1 MMSFKPRMRLFSV
14 LRSAPAARRR
24 FATEARLTSD
34 HVRIVEVGPRDGLQN
49 EKKAIPLETKLEL
62 IRRLAKTGV
71 TTIEAGS
78 FVPAKWVPQMA
89 STAEICEHLLQT
101 PPESADVIAYNYLV
115 PNVRG
120 LENLIK
126 VLDTTGVPADD
137 ATTTTEISL
146 FAAAT
151 EAFSKANTNCTIDE
165 SLERVRP
172 VVALAKTRNIR
183 VRGYVSV
190 ALGCPYEGPEVSP
203 VKVADITRSLLEMG
217 ADEVSVADTTGMG
230 TAPRTMELL
239 QALRAAGIASTDLAL
254 HFHDT
259 YGQALVNTI
268 VGLEHGIRIFDSSV
282 GGLGG
287 CPYSK
292 GATGNVSTEDMVHTV
307 HSLGMNTG
315 INLEEMARIGAWI
328 SGELGR
334 FNESRAGKAILA
346 RSEEDNLPRA
356 SFVVMSS
363 PSREDEP
370 PMLPLPGAPA
380 LSWSQFRGR
389 LAALFHGADPRVCV
403 AFWLFGLINNVLYVI
418 ILSAALDLVGPDLPK
433 GVVLLADVIPS
444 FGTKL
449 VAPYFIQA
457 VPYPVRVLVFVTF
470 STTGML
476 LVALSPAYTDGGPIA
491 TKIAGIILSSMSSGG
506 GELSF
511 IALTHHYGPFSL
523 ASWGSGTGAAG
534 LVGAGAYA
542 LATTSFGFSVKA
554 TLLASACLPAVM
566 VISFFTILPQSQVR
580 SFSARRTGYGS
591 REENSADDIDER
603 EQLLDESTDESQSQK
618 KPASHE
624 TGLGWQAFKANL
636 QRSKGLFLPFM
647 LPLLLVYVAEYTI
660 NQGVAPTLLFPLQD
674 SPFDHYRAFYPAY
687 NAIYQVGVFISRS
700 STPFFRVHSLYFPSL
715 LQFLNLIILTLH
727 SLFNFI
733 PSVWLVFGIVF
744 WEGLLGGLVY
754 VSTFAEIADRVPVED
769 REFSLGATTASD
781 SGGVCIAGFISMA
794 FESGSDHLL
803 GRPSTKFRKIQVL
816 AVFAFWSLY
825 LTRGNKHGPPVVRK
839 ISSRLTEKLSVWQTT
854 VIVFLWLYVSRN
866 FAKIVGLECPEP
878 LANLYSRSFFRAT
891 WIATA
896 LDAGFWTAM
905 KVKPKWLREIASL
918 VFTVYYL
925 IAAERADEKVRR
937 VRATLTLD
945 HMRVSWNKGTSP
957 YLWALA
963 SLTRPRLTKYAPR
976 AIRIPRPASSI
987 YDQPTNAWL
996 YFDGPLSALRDQ
1008 TCIVLDSPG
1017 GGFVSMSPRNS
1028 EDRLLSWAARTKV
1041 PILSLDYKK
1050 APEYPYPYAL
1060 NECYDV
1066 YHTIVSTRGRCIGL
1080 NGQTHPRIVV
1090 TGDSAGANLA
1100 VGMTLMVLQ
1109 SGSTDASLWQGQNV
1123 LPRPDGLVLAY
1134 PALNMKIESW
1144 MTEEQMA
1151 LIQEKSTR
1159 RTNQNVL
1166 QRKNMDY
1173 QRLTPFTSPGT
1184 SFADLQQDSCSD
1196 LDLEANDL
1204 GEKTTR
1210 KLAQHR
1216 HKSAMLAQEAE
1227 AAAVAEHQPK
1237 QIRTRLAVSSVISY
1251 VQDRVL
1257 TPEMMRA
1264 MIILYI
1270 GPHNRPDFNTD
1281 YLLSPTLAPEA
1292 ILARFPKTYIITG
1305 ERDPLVDDTVIFA
1318 GRLRQAKLRQFQERQ
1333 DLGLEKSH
1341 RAFNDKDHV
1350 EVSLLPGVSHGFMQ
1364 MAGFFPES
1372 WKHINRCATWISELF
1387 ALSETKTA
1395 SSSSLLQSL
1404 HDLTQP
1410 AKKKPPPLHSLQH
1423 LLTHHHNNHRTRARN
1438 HTRRFTGESSAD
1450 EDKPLEMSITKLTP
1464 LTPMGSKAGGRA
1476 SSTGPPRPDDGHEA
1490 SIHSTSHSQPQ
1501 LPVNG
1506 NMGNPGRLRSV
1517 SRGRSINSLAVGT
1530 RRQHRVPAKLSLP
1543 PEDLE
1548 CEEEEEGYVS
1558 DYFQSPVAIIPLRER
1573 NRSMNSLASEEDLLD
1588 RRMTGLAGGL
1598 MGIGEGARTP

>member
-1 MMSFKPRMRLFSV
+1 MRLFSV
-14 LRSAPAARRR
+14 LRSAPAAACRRR

-49 EKKAIPLETKLEL
+49 EKKSIPLETKLQL
-62 IRRLAKTGV
+62 IGKLAKTGV

-101 PPESADVIAYNYLV
+101 PPASPHVIAYNYLV

-126 VLDTTGVPADD
+126 VLDTTGVPAD
-137 ATTTTEISL
+137 TPTKTSTTTEISL

-165 SLERVRP
+165 SLERIRP

-190 ALGCPYEGPEVSP
+190 ALGCPYEGPDVSP

-239 QALRAAGIASTDLAL
+239 QALRAAGIASSDLAL

-292 GATGNVSTEDMVHTV
+292 GATGNVSTEDLVHTV
-307 HSLGMNTG
+307 HSLGMHTG
-315 INLEEMARIGAWI
+315 VDLEEMARIGAWI

-346 RSEEDNLPRA
+346 RKGG
-356 SFVVMSS
+356 
-363 PSREDEP
+363 PS
-370 PMLPLPGAPA
+370 MLPLPGAPSS
-380 LSWSQFRGR
+380 SWAQFRAR

-444 FGTKL
+444 FTTKL
-449 VAPYFIQA
+449 VAPYFIQV
-457 VPYPVRVLVFVTF
+457 VPYPVRVLVFVTL

-476 LVALSPAYTDGGPIA
+476 LVALSPAYTAGGSIS
-491 TKIAGIILSSMSSGG
+491 TKIAGIILSSISSGG

-566 VISFFTILPQSQVR
+566 VLSFFTVLPQSSVR
-580 SFSARRTGYGS
+580 SFSAGRTGRS
-591 REENSADDIDER
+591 READGDEDLDER
-603 EQLLDESTDESQSQK
+603 EQLLETSSDEALVQTTKEPK
-618 KPASHE
+618 GR
-624 TGLGWQAFKANL
+624 GLGWQAFKENL
-636 QRSKGLFLPFM
+636 QRTQGLFLPFM

-660 NQGVAPTLLFPLQD
+660 NQGIAPTLLFPVQE

-700 STPFFRVHSLYFPSL
+700 STPFIRVHSLYIPSC
-715 LQFLNLIILTLH
+715 LQFVNLILLTLQ

-733 PSVWLVFGIVF
+733 PSVWLVFAIVF

-781 SGGVCIAGFISMA
+781 SGGVCIAGFLSMV
-794 FESGSDHLL
+794 FEPLDHLL

-825 LTRGNKHGPPVVRK
+825 LSRGNKHGPPGVRK
-839 ISSRLTEKLSVWQTT
+839 VSARLTEKLSVWQTT

-905 KVKPKWLREIASL
+905 KVKPKWLRDIASL

-945 HMRVSWNKGTSP
+945 HMRVSWNKATTP

-963 SLTRPRLTKYAPR
+963 RLTRPRLTQYAPR
-976 AIRIPRPASSI
+976 AIRIPRPSSSI

-1008 TCIVLDSPG
+1008 TGIVLDIPG
-1017 GGFVSMSPRNS
+1017 GGFVSMSPRHA
-1028 EDRLLSWAARTKV
+1028 EDRLLSWAARAKV

-1050 APEYPYPYAL
+1050 APEFPYPYAL

-1066 YHTIVSTRGRCIGL
+1066 YQTIVSTRGRCIGL
-1080 NGQTHPRIVV
+1080 NGRTPPRIVV

-1100 VGMTLMVLQ
+1100 VGMTLMILQ
-1109 SGSTDASLWQGQNV
+1109 SGRADASHWQGQHV
-1123 LPRPDGLVLAY
+1123 LPPPDGVVLAY

-1159 RTNQNVL
+1159 RTNQHIL
-1166 QRKNMDY
+1166 QRKSLDY
-1173 QRLTPFTSPGT
+1173 QRLTPFTSPGA
-1184 SFADLQQDSCSD
+1184 SFADLQQDSCSE
-1196 LDLEANDL
+1196 LDLEANDI
-1204 GEKTTR
+1204 GEKTAR
-1210 KLAQHR
+1210 KLDQHR
-1216 HKSAMLAQEAE
+1216 RPTTRPTHESE
-1227 AAAVAEHQPK
+1227 AAAIAEHQPK
-1237 QIRTRLAVSSVISY
+1237 QIRTRLATSSIISY
-1251 VQDRVL
+1251 VQDRIL

-1292 ILARFPKTYIITG
+1292 LLARFPKTYIITG

-1318 GRLRQAKLRQFQERQ
+1318 GRLRQAKLHQFRERQ
-1333 DLGLEKSH
+1333 ELGLENS
-1341 RAFNDKDHV
+1341 RRGFNDKDHV
-1350 EVSLLPGVSHGFMQ
+1350 EVSLIPGISHGFML

-1372 WKHINRCATWISELF
+1372 WKHINRCASWISELL
-1387 ALSETKTA
+1387 ALAETKT
-1395 SSSSLLQSL
+1395 SSSGVQLRKNPN
-1404 HDLTQP
+1404 H
-1410 AKKKPPPLHSLQH
+1410 LQH
-1423 LLTHHHNNHRTRARN
+1423 LLLLHPPHNHRHRTRN
-1438 HTRRFTGESSAD
+1438 HQRRLTGDSSAD
-1450 EDKPLEMSITKLTP
+1450 EDKPLEMSISKLTP
-1464 LTPMGSKAGGRA
+1464 LTPVGSEFISGGKVVKEPHTP
-1476 SSTGPPRPDDGHEA
+1476 SELHPENGSTTPSR
-1490 SIHSTSHSQPQ
+1490 
-1501 LPVNG
+1501 V
-1506 NMGNPGRLRSV
+1506 RSV
-1517 SRGRSINSLAVGT
+1517 SRGRSVRSSFAAS
-1530 RRQHRVPAKLSLP
+1530 RKQKQHRVPAKLTLP
-1543 PEDLE
+1543 PEDWGDD
-1548 CEEEEEGYVS
+1548 EEGYVS
-1558 DYFQSPVAIIPLRER
+1558 DYFEHAVAILPLPER

-1588 RRMTGLAGGL
+1588 RRMSGLAGGL
-1598 MGIGEGARTP
+1598 MGIGEGAQTP